1 MPFGRFGTLLQSRGF
16 ESFLWTQFLGAF
28 NDSVY
33 KIVVTLLAVNL
44 AAGGSGGRVLFLAST
59 VFILP
64 FFLFSGYA
72 GHLADVRNKRSVL
85 IATKSLEIISMLLA
99 VFALY
104 AQDLRYML
112 AVLFL
117 MALQS
122 TLFSPAKY
130 GILPE
135 MVPDRDLSR
144 ANALVQMS
152 TNVAIILGTWLG
164 GEMLV
169 AWKGRTWL
177 IGCLLAVVAVGG
189 FLTSFGIARV
199 RDPETKKPFQLN
211 PWAEIV
217 HGLRRIYRDK
227 PLRLTVLGISYFWFL
242 GALLQLM
249 TILFARDVLVV
260 SEEWTARL
268 ITFLGVGI
276 GLGSLAAGR
285 LSGDKVE
292 LGLTPLGSIGMGFAG
307 IWLAASGSSYLQAGV
322 AMSVLGFTAGLF
334 IVPLNSLLQQKSGS
348 DERGRLIAANNFL
361 NMIGVLLASGA
372 VYVCSDLF
380 RMAPDRILFVFGL
393 VTFAV
398 TVYIL
403 ALVPDFLIRFCLW
416 LLTHTVYSIRIIGQQ
431 HVPFRGPALLVSNHV
446 SYVDAFLI
454 GGCVQRFL
462 RFLVY
467 RPYYE
472 MKALHWILRRMNTI
486 PIQGG
491 DPERVAESIELAREQ
506 LRQGHVVCIFAEG
519 SITRTGGMLPFKRG
533 LERIIEGLDAPIIPV
548 NLDRVWGSVFSF
560 KDGRFLLR
568 WPERFPYRVT
578 VSFGDPLASTATAED
593 VRLAVMELGSEAAA
607 YRVAPRDQLQ
617 LRFIRTAKRRWFS
630 LAATDSSG
638 VRLSYGGALVEALL
652 TAGWL
657 RTQLGRGKPANE
669 RVGLLVLPSVQ
680 GAVANVAVLLGGRI
694 PINLDARDPERLA
707 AAVRECEIE
716 TLVCS
721 RRHPPRDLPAV
732 RQILYLEDA
741 LERTSTALRA
751 LVFVA
756 AFLLPSRLLQTI
768 YREKAVSPESMAT
781 VVYTA
786 GTAGPPKAVILSHR
800 NILVNVDSLAQLFWV
815 ENTDRVVGVL
825 PFHYAFGLT
834 VTLWFPLLSGCGA
847 IYHHDAFD
855 SITVGKLTR
864 SQRATIIV
872 GTPAMY
878 STYVRDSSVEDFA
891 SLRYALLG
899 GEAPS
904 ESLAAEFEEKFLL
917 PLIEGY
923 GCTEMSPVVA
933 VNVPNFIHGRRR
945 QIGSKPGTVGHP
957 LPAVSAKVVDPH
969 SGETLPSNI
978 EGMLLVKGP
987 SLMRGYL
994 GDAAKTSSVMRDG
1007 WFVTGDT
1014 AAVDEDG
1021 FIRIVKE

>member
-1 MPFGRFGTLLQSRGF
+1 MPFGRFRTLLQSSGF

-44 AAGGSGGRVLFLAST
+44 AAGGSGGRALFLAST

-72 GHLADVRNKRSVL
+72 GYLADVRNKRSVL
-85 IATKSLEIISMLLA
+85 IATKSLEIVSMLLA

-152 TNVAIILGTWLG
+152 TNIAIIVGTWLG

-177 IGCLLAVVAVGG
+177 IGCLLAVVAIGG
-189 FLTSFGIARV
+189 FLTSFGITKV
-199 RDPETKKPFQLN
+199 RHPETKKPFQLN

-217 HGLRRIYRDK
+217 HGLRRIYGDK

-242 GALLQLM
+242 GALLQLV
-249 TILFARDVLVV
+249 TILFARDVLGVG
-260 SEEWTARL
+260 EEWTARL

-276 GLGSLAAGR
+276 GVGSLAAGR

-307 IWLAASGSSYLQAGV
+307 IWLAVSGSSYLEAGV

-380 RMAPDRILFVFGL
+380 RMAPDRILFVLGL

-416 LLTHTVYSIRIIGQQ
+416 LFTHTLYNIRIIGQQ

-446 SYVDAFLI
+446 SYVDGFLI

-472 MKALHWILRRMNTI
+472 MKALNWILRRMNTI

-548 NLDRVWGSVFSF
+548 NLDRVWGSIFSF

-568 WPERFPYRVT
+568 WPERFPHPVT
-578 VSFGDPLASTATAED
+578 VSFGAPLPSTATAQD
-593 VRLAVMELGSEAAA
+593 VRQAVMELGSEAVA
-607 YRVAPRDQLQ
+607 YCVTPRDQLQ

-630 LAATDSSG
+630 LGATDSSG

-669 RVGLLVLPSVQ
+669 RVGLLVPPSVQ

-694 PINLDARDPERLA
+694 PINLDYRDPERLA

-716 TLVCS
+716 TFICS
-721 RRHPPRDLPAV
+721 RRHPPRALPAV
-732 RQILYLEDA
+732 PRLLYLEDA

-751 LVFVA
+751 LVFMA
-756 AFLLPSRLLQTI
+756 AFLLPSRLLQAI
-768 YREKAVSPESMAT
+768 YREKAVHPDSMAT

-786 GTAGPPKAVILSHR
+786 GTAGPPKPVILSH
-800 NILVNVDSLAQLFWV
+800 
-815 ENTDRVVGVL
+815 
-825 PFHYAFGLT
+825 
-834 VTLWFPLLSGCGA
+834 
-847 IYHHDAFD
+847 
-855 SITVGKLTR
+855 
-864 SQRATIIV
+864 
-872 GTPAMY
+872 
-878 STYVRDSSVEDFA
+878 
-891 SLRYALLG
+891 
-899 GEAPS
+899 
-904 ESLAAEFEEKFLL
+904 
-917 PLIEGY
+917 
-923 GCTEMSPVVA
+923 
-933 VNVPNFIHGRRR
+933 
-945 QIGSKPGTVGHP
+945 SKHP
-957 LPAVSAKVVDPH
+957 R
-969 SGETLPSNI
+969 EC
-978 EGMLLVKGP
+978 
-987 SLMRGYL
+987 
-994 GDAAKTSSVMRDG
+994 
-1007 WFVTGDT
+1007 
-1014 AAVDEDG
+1014 
-1021 FIRIVKE
+1021 

>member
-1 MPFGRFGTLLQSRGF
+1 MPLGRFRTLLQSRGF
-16 ESFLWTQFLGAF
+16 ASFLWTQFLGAF

-33 KIVVTLLAVNL
+33 KIVVTLLAVSL
-44 AAGGSGGRVLFLAST
+44 AAGGSEGRALALVGT

-72 GHLADVRNKRSVL
+72 GYLADVRNKRSVL

-104 AQDLRYML
+104 VQDLRFML

-135 MVPDRDLSR
+135 MVPDKDLSR

-177 IGCLLAVVAVGG
+177 IGSVLAVIAVGG
-189 FLTSFGIARV
+189 FLTSFGISRV

-211 PWAEIV
+211 PWAEIF

-227 PLRLTVLGISYFWFL
+227 PLWLTVLGISYFWFL
-242 GALLQLM
+242 GALLQLV
-249 TILFARDVLVV
+249 TILFARDVLAVGD
-260 SEEWTARL
+260 EWTARL
-268 ITFLGVGI
+268 ITFLGLGI
-276 GLGSLAAGR
+276 GVGSLAAGR

-292 LGLTPLGSIGMGFAG
+292 LGLTPLGSIGMGFAA
-307 IWLAASGSSYLQAGV
+307 IWLAASGSSYLQAGI
-322 AMSVLGFTAGLF
+322 AMSLLGFTAGLF
-334 IVPLNSLLQQKSGS
+334 IVPLNSLLQQKSGA

-361 NMIGVLLASGA
+361 NMIGILLASGA
-372 VYVCSDLF
+372 LYLSSDVF
-380 RMAPDRILFVFGL
+380 RMAPDRIIFVFGL

-398 TVYIL
+398 TIYIL
-403 ALVPDFLIRFCLW
+403 ATVPDFLIRFCLW
-416 LLTHTVYSIRIIGQQ
+416 LFAHTFYNIRIIGQQ

-446 SYVDAFLI
+446 SYVDGFLV
-454 GGCVQRFL
+454 GGCVQRFI

-472 MKALHWILRRMNTI
+472 MKALNWILRRMNTI

-491 DPERVAESIELAREQ
+491 DPERGAESIELAREQ
-506 LRQGHVVCIFAEG
+506 LRQGHVICIFAEG

-533 LERIIEGLDAPIIPV
+533 LERIIKGLDAPIIPV
-548 NLDRVWGSVFSF
+548 NLDRLWGSIFSF
-560 KDGRFLLR
+560 KEGRFLLR
-568 WPERFPYRVT
+568 WPERFPRRVT
-578 VSFGDPLASTATAED
+578 VSFGPPLAPTATAED
-593 VRLAVMELGSEAAA
+593 VRQAVMELGSEAAA
-607 YRVAPRDQLQ
+607 HRVTPRDQLH
-617 LRFIRTAKRRWFS
+617 LRFIRTAKRHWFS
-630 LAATDSSG
+630 LAATDASG
-638 VRLSYGGALVEALL
+638 ARLSYGGVLVEALL

-657 RTQLGRGKPANE
+657 RRQLDGEKPAGE
-669 RVGLLVLPSVQ
+669 RVGLLVPPSTE
-680 GAVANVAVLLGGRI
+680 GAVANVAVLLGGRV
-694 PINLDARDPERLA
+694 PINLNDRDPERLA
-707 AAVRECEIE
+707 AALRECGIE
-716 TLVCS
+716 TVICS
-721 RRHPPRDLPAV
+721 RRYAPRDRSPGP
-732 RQILYLEDA
+732 RILYLEDA
-741 LERTSTALRA
+741 LEHTSTALRA
-751 LVFVA
+751 LVFIAIFV
-756 AFLLPSRLLQTI
+756 LPSRLLQAI
-768 YREKAVSPESMAT
+768 YREKAVGPDSMAT

-786 GTAGPPKAVILSHR
+786 GKAAPPKPVILSHQ
-800 NILVNVDSLAQLFWV
+800 NILANVDSMAQLFWV
-815 ENTDRVVGVL
+815 ANTDRVVGVL
-825 PFHYAFGLT
+825 PFHYAFGFT
-834 VTLWFPLLSGCGA
+834 VTLWFPLLTGCGV
-847 IYHHDAFD
+847 IYHDDAFD
-855 SITVGKLTR
+855 PITVGKLIR
-864 SQRATIIV
+864 SLQATTIV
-872 GTPAMY
+872 GTPSMY
-878 STYVRDSSVEDFA
+878 STYVRESSQEDFA

-899 GEAPS
+899 GEAAS
-904 ESLAAEFEEKFLL
+904 ESLAAEFEGKFGL
-917 PLIEGY
+917 PLMEGY

-945 QIGSKPGTVGHP
+945 QIGSKAGTVGHP
-957 LPAVSAKVVDPH
+957 VPAVSTKIVDPDT
-969 SGETLPSNI
+969 GETLPSDA

-987 SLMRGYL
+987 SLMNGYL
-994 GDAAKTSSVMRDG
+994 GDAVGTRSVMRDG

-1021 FIRIVKE
+1021 FIRIVKK

>member
-1 MPFGRFGTLLQSRGF
+1 MPFGRFRTLLQSRGF

-177 IGCLLAVVAVGG
+177 IGCLLAVVAIGG
-189 FLTSFGIARV
+189 FLTSFGITKV
-199 RDPETKKPFQLN
+199 RHPETKKPFQLN

-242 GALLQLM
+242 GALLQLV
-249 TILFARDVLVV
+249 TILFARDVLGVG
-260 SEEWTARL
+260 EEWTARL

-276 GLGSLAAGR
+276 GAGSLAAGR

-307 IWLAASGSSYLQAGV
+307 IWLAASGSSYLEAGV
-322 AMSVLGFTAGLF
+322 AMSALGFTAGLF

-446 SYVDAFLI
+446 SYVDGFLI

-472 MKALHWILRRMNTI
+472 MKALNWILRRMNTI

-548 NLDRVWGSVFSF
+548 NLDRVWGSIFSF

-568 WPERFPYRVT
+568 WPESFPYRVT
-578 VSFGDPLASTATAED
+578 VSFGAPLAPTATAQD
-593 VRLAVMELGSEAAA
+593 VRQAVMELGSEA
-607 YRVAPRDQLQ
+607 VASRLTPQDQLH
-617 LRFIRTAKRRWFS
+617 LRFIRTAKRHWFS
-630 LAATDSSG
+630 VAATDSSG
-638 VRLSYGGALVEALL
+638 AWLSYGGMLVEALL

-657 RTQLGRGKPANE
+657 RKRLGRGKPANE
-669 RVGLLVLPSVQ
+669 RVGLLVPPSTL
-680 GAVANVAVLLGGRI
+680 GAVANVAVLLGARI
-694 PINLDARDPERLA
+694 PINLNYREPKRLA
-707 AAVRECEIE
+707 SAVRECEIE
-716 TLVCS
+716 TLICS
-721 RRHPPRDLPAV
+721 RRNPSRDLPPGP
-732 RQILYLEDA
+732 RILYLEDA
-741 LERTSTALRA
+741 LEHTSTALRA

-756 AFLLPSRLLQTI
+756 TFLLPSRLLQAI
-768 YREKAVSPESMAT
+768 YREKAVSPDSMAT

-800 NILVNVDSLAQLFWV
+800 NILANVDSLAQLFWV
-815 ENTDRVVGVL
+815 ANTDRVVGVL
-825 PFHYAFGLT
+825 PFHYAFGFT

-847 IYHHDAFD
+847 IYHDDAFD
-855 SITVGKLTR
+855 PITVGKLIR
-864 SQRATIIV
+864 SQQATTIV
-872 GTPAMY
+872 GTPSMY
-878 STYVRDSSVEDFA
+878 STYVRESSVEDFA

-899 GEAPS
+899 GEAAS
-904 ESLAAEFEEKFLL
+904 ESLAAEFEEKFAL
-917 PLIEGY
+917 PLMEGY

-933 VNVPNFIHGRRR
+933 VNIPNFVHGRRR

-957 LPAVSAKVVDPH
+957 LPAVSTKIVDPA
-969 SGETLPSNI
+969 SGETLPSDA

-987 SLMRGYL
+987 SLMKGYL
-994 GDAAKTSSVMRDG
+994 GDAAQTSSVMRDG

>member
-1 MPFGRFGTLLQSRGF
+1 MPLGRFRTLLQSRGF
-16 ESFLWTQFLGAF
+16 ASFLWTQFLGAF

-33 KIVVTLLAVNL
+33 KIVVTLLAANL
-44 AAGGSGGRVLFLAST
+44 AAGGSEGRSLALVGT

-72 GHLADVRNKRSVL
+72 GYLADVRNKRSVL
-85 IATKSLEIISMLLA
+85 IGTKSLEIISMLLA
-99 VFALY
+99 IFALY
-104 AQDLRYML
+104 VQDLRFML

-135 MVPDRDLSR
+135 MVPDKDLSR

-177 IGCLLAVVAVGG
+177 IGSVLAVIAVGG
-189 FLTSFGIARV
+189 FLTSFGISRV

-211 PWAEIV
+211 PWAEIF
-217 HGLRRIYRDK
+217 HGLRRIYSDK
-227 PLRLTVLGISYFWFL
+227 PLWLTVLGISYFWFL
-242 GALLQLM
+242 GALLQLV

-260 SEEWTARL
+260 GEEWTARL

-276 GLGSLAAGR
+276 GVGSLAAGR

-292 LGLTPLGSIGMGFAG
+292 LGLTPLGSIGMGFAA
-307 IWLAASGSSYLQAGV
+307 IWLAASGSSYLQAGI
-322 AMSVLGFTAGLF
+322 AMSLLGFTAGLF
-334 IVPLNSLLQQKSGS
+334 IVPLNSLLQQKSGA

-361 NMIGVLLASGA
+361 SMIGILLASGA
-372 VYVCSDLF
+372 LYVSSDVF
-380 RMAPDRILFVFGL
+380 RMAPDRIIFVFGL

-398 TVYIL
+398 TIYIL
-403 ALVPDFLIRFCLW
+403 ATVPDFLIRFCLW
-416 LLTHTVYSIRIIGQQ
+416 LFAHTFYNIRIIGQQ

-446 SYVDAFLI
+446 SYVDGFLV
-454 GGCVQRFL
+454 GGCVQRFI

-472 MKALHWILRRMNTI
+472 MKALNWILRRMNTI

-506 LRQGHVVCIFAEG
+506 LRQGHIICIFAEG

-533 LERIIEGLDAPIIPV
+533 LERIIKGLDAPIIPV
-548 NLDRVWGSVFSF
+548 NLDRLWGSIFSF
-560 KDGRFLLR
+560 KEGRFLLR
-568 WPERFPYRVT
+568 WPERFPRRVT
-578 VSFGDPLASTATAED
+578 VSFGPPLASAATAED
-593 VRLAVMELGSEAAA
+593 VRQAVMELGSEAAA
-607 YRVAPRDQLQ
+607 HRVTPRDQLH
-617 LRFIRTAKRRWFS
+617 LRFIRTAKRHWFS
-630 LAATDSSG
+630 LAATDASG
-638 VRLSYGGALVEALL
+638 TRLSYGGVLVEALL

-657 RTQLGRGKPANE
+657 RRQLDGGKPAGE
-669 RVGLLVLPSVQ
+669 RVGLLVPPSTE
-680 GAVANVAVLLGGRI
+680 GAVGNVAVLLGGRV
-694 PINLDARDPERLA
+694 PINLNYRDPERLA
-707 AAVRECEIE
+707 EALRECGIE
-716 TLVCS
+716 TVICS
-721 RRHPPRDLPAV
+721 RRYSPRNLPLGP
-732 RQILYLEDA
+732 RILYLEDA
-741 LERTSTALRA
+741 LEHTSTALRA
-751 LVFVA
+751 LVFIAIFV
-756 AFLLPSRLLQTI
+756 LPSRLLQAI
-768 YREKAVSPESMAT
+768 YREKDVSPDSMAT

-786 GTAGPPKAVILSHR
+786 GKAAPPKPVILSHQ
-800 NILVNVDSLAQLFWV
+800 NILANVDSMAQLFWV
-815 ENTDRVVGVL
+815 ANTDRVVGVL
-825 PFHYAFGLT
+825 PFHYAFGFT
-834 VTLWFPLLSGCGA
+834 VTLWFPLLTGCGV
-847 IYHHDAFD
+847 IYHDDAFD
-855 SITVGKLTR
+855 PRTVGKLIR
-864 SQRATIIV
+864 SLQATTIV
-872 GTPAMY
+872 GTPSMY
-878 STYVRDSSVEDFA
+878 ATYVRESSQEDFA

-899 GEAPS
+899 GEAAS
-904 ESLAAEFEEKFLL
+904 ESLAAEFEGKFGL
-917 PLIEGY
+917 PLMEGY

-957 LPAVSAKVVDPH
+957 VPAVSTKVVDPDT
-969 SGETLPSNI
+969 GETLPSDA

-987 SLMRGYL
+987 SLMNGYL
-994 GDAAKTSSVMRDG
+994 GDAAKTGSVMRGG

-1014 AAVDEDG
+1014 AVVDEDG
-1021 FIRIVKE
+1021 FIRIVKK

>member
-33 KIVVTLLAVNL
+33 KIAVTLLAANL
-44 AAGGSGGRVLFLAST
+44 AAGGSEGRALALAGT

-85 IATKSLEIISMLLA
+85 IATKSIEIVSMLLA

-104 AQDLRYML
+104 VQDLGFML

-135 MVPDRDLSR
+135 MVPDKDLSR

-177 IGCLLAVVAVGG
+177 IGCLLAIVAVGG

-249 TILFARDVLVV
+249 TILFARDVLGVG
-260 SEEWTARL
+260 EEWTARL
-268 ITFLGVGI
+268 ITFLGIGI

-322 AMSVLGFTAGLF
+322 AMSALGFTAGLF

-372 VYVCSDLF
+372 VYLCSDVF

-416 LLTHTVYSIRIIGQQ
+416 LLTHTVYSIRIIGHQ

-446 SYVDAFLI
+446 SYVDGFLL

-491 DPERVAESIELAREQ
+491 DPERVAESVELAREQ

-519 SITRTGGMLPFKRG
+519 TITRTGGMLPFKRG

-560 KDGRFLLR
+560 KDGRFFLR

-578 VSFGDPLASTATAED
+578 VSFGAPLASTATAQD

-607 YRVAPRDQLQ
+607 YRVTPRDQLQ
-617 LRFIRTAKRRWFS
+617 LRFIRTAKRHWFS

-638 VRLSYGGALVEALL
+638 TRLSYGRALVEALR

-657 RTQLGRGKPANE
+657 RTQLGRGKPVNE
-669 RVGLLVLPSVQ
+669 RVGLLVPPSVQ
-680 GAVANVAVLLGGRI
+680 GAIANVAVLLEGRI
-694 PINLDARDPERLA
+694 PINLDTRDSEKLA
-707 AAVRECEIE
+707 SAVRECEIE
-716 TLVCS
+716 TLICS

-732 RQILYLEDA
+732 PRLLYLEDA
-741 LERTSTALRA
+741 LERTSTALRS
-751 LVFVA
+751 LVFLA
-756 AFLLPSRLLQTI
+756 AFLLPSRLLQEI
-768 YREKAVSPESMAT
+768 YREKAVDPDSMAT
-781 VVYTA
+781 VLYTA
-786 GTAGPPKAVILSHR
+786 GTAGPPKPVILSHR
-800 NILVNVDSLAQLFWV
+800 NILANVDSLAQLFWV
-815 ENTDRVVGVL
+815 ENTDRVLGVL
-825 PFHYAFGLT
+825 PFHYAFGFT
-834 VTLWFPLLSGCGA
+834 VTLWLPLLSGCGA

-855 SITVGKLTR
+855 PITVGKLTR

-878 STYVRDSSVEDFA
+878 STYASEFSAEDFA
-891 SLRYALLG
+891 SLRYALVG
-899 GEAPS
+899 GERPS
-904 ESLAAEFEEKFLL
+904 ESLAAEFEEKFSL

-933 VNVPNFIHGRRR
+933 VNAPNFVQGRRR

-957 LPAVSAKVVDPH
+957 LPAVTTKVVDPET
-969 SGETLPSNI
+969 GETLPINTAGI
-978 EGMLLVKGP
+978 LLVKGP
-987 SLMRGYL
+987 SLMTGYL

>member
-1 MPFGRFGTLLQSRGF
+1 MQPHRMPFGRFQTLLQSSGF

-44 AAGGSGGRVLFLAST
+44 VAGGSGGRALFLAST

-85 IATKSLEIISMLLA
+85 IATKSLEIVSMLLA

-104 AQDLRYML
+104 VQDLRFML

-135 MVPDRDLSR
+135 MVPDKDLSR

-152 TNVAIILGTWLG
+152 TNVAIILGTWFG

-169 AWKGRTWL
+169 AWKGRMWL
-177 IGCLLAVVAVGG
+177 VGCLLAVVAVAG
-189 FLTSFGIARV
+189 FLTSFGITKV
-199 RDPETKKPFQLN
+199 RHPETKKPFQLN

-217 HGLRRIYRDK
+217 HGLRRIYGDK

-242 GALLQLM
+242 GALLQLV
-249 TILFARDVLVV
+249 TILFARDVLGV

-276 GLGSLAAGR
+276 GAGSLAAGR

-307 IWLAASGSSYLQAGV
+307 IWLAASGSSYLQAGA
-322 AMSVLGFTAGLF
+322 AMSALGFTAGLF

-416 LLTHTVYSIRIIGQQ
+416 LFTHTVYSIRIIGQQ

-446 SYVDAFLI
+446 SYVDGFLI

-533 LERIIEGLDAPIIPV
+533 FERIIEGLDAPIIPV

-578 VSFGDPLASTATAED
+578 VSFGDPLASTATAQD

-657 RTQLGRGKPANE
+657 RTQLGSGKPAHE
-669 RVGLLVLPSVQ
+669 RVGLLVPPSVQ
-680 GAVANVAVLLGGRI
+680 GAVANVAVLLGDRI
-694 PINLDARDPERLA
+694 PINLDARDPEKLA

-721 RRHPPRDLPAV
+721 RRHPPRDLPPV

-756 AFLLPSRLLQTI
+756 
-768 YREKAVSPESMAT
+768 
-781 VVYTA
+781 
-786 GTAGPPKAVILSHR
+786 
-800 NILVNVDSLAQLFWV
+800 D
-815 ENTDRVVGVL
+815 
-825 PFHYAFGLT
+825 
-834 VTLWFPLLSGCGA
+834 FP
-847 IYHHDAFD
+847 
-855 SITVGKLTR
+855 
-864 SQRATIIV
+864 
-872 GTPAMY
+872 
-878 STYVRDSSVEDFA
+878 
-891 SLRYALLG
+891 
-899 GEAPS
+899 
-904 ESLAAEFEEKFLL
+904 AAE
-917 PLIEGY
+917 P
-923 GCTEMSPVVA
+923 
-933 VNVPNFIHGRRR
+933 
-945 QIGSKPGTVGHP
+945 
-957 LPAVSAKVVDPH
+957 PAASDL
-969 SGETLPSNI
+969 S
-978 EGMLLVKGP
+978 
-987 SLMRGYL
+987 
-994 GDAAKTSSVMRDG
+994 
-1007 WFVTGDT
+1007 
-1014 AAVDEDG
+1014 
-1021 FIRIVKE
+1021 